1 MSDWRSLLGLDKH
14 VFCDNLDELQGTLDG
29 KPQLLKPEPEL
40 TADKA
45 DPVVPSSSTN
55 EIVQKNPEKD
65 TKAPEIDQTKSV
77 TSMRAEW
84 LTDQTEKIL
93 PVVIFVFMKELEAQ
107 RDA

>member
-1 MSDWRSLLGLDKH
+1 MSDWWLLLGLDKH

-29 KPQLLKPEPEL
+29 KPEPEP
-40 TADKA
+40 TTDKA
-45 DPVVPSSSTN
+45 EPVVPSPAID
-55 EIVQKNPEKD
+55 EIVQKKAKKD
-65 TKAPEIDQTKSV
+65 TKAPEIDQPKSV

-84 LTDQTEKIL
+84 LTDQTEKIM

>member
-1 MSDWRSLLGLDKH
+1 MSDWWLLLGLDKH

-29 KPQLLKPEPEL
+29 KPQLHKPEPEP
-40 TADKA
+40 TTEKA
-45 DPVVPSSSTN
+45 EPEVPSLAVD
-55 EIVQKNPEKD
+55 EIVQKLPKKD
-65 TKAPEIDQTKSV
+65 TKAPEIDQPKSV

-84 LTDQTEKIL
+84 LTDQTEKIM